1 MQTALNALKAA
12 ALIALIAVAAGVC
25 VVLLQV
31 SSAVKHADAALNGK
45 NGVLAGL
52 SHTLAGVDESTT
64 KAGGTLDS
72 INRLC
77 PGVADPAKPCGVL
90 ADLNRTMATIRGATG
105 EVEKAAI
112 HENAQL
118 TTIDSQEAGLVAE
131 LHTTMQA
138 GARTADAATGT
149 LKATTLTIQKGTDAI
164 TAEQPSLDALIK
176 AATTTVANPDV
187 PILIHHAAGIS
198 ASGDEIAKDAA
209 DKLHRYTHP
218 NKKKVTLWGG
228 ADAFMMYL
236 HSRVIPPI
244 F

>member
-1 MQTALNALKAA
+1 MQTTLNTLKAA
-12 ALIALIAVAAGVC
+12 ALIALIAVAAGVF
-25 VVLLQV
+25 L
-31 SSAVKHADAALNGK
+31 AVRHADAALSGK
-45 NGVLAGL
+45 NGVLVGL
-52 SHTLAGVDESTT
+52 SQTLAGVDQTT
-64 KAGGTLDS
+64 AKAGGTLDS

-105 EVEKAAI
+105 QVEIAAR

-118 TTIDSQEAGLVAE
+118 TTIDAQEASLAAD
-131 LHTTMQA
+131 LHTVLTA
-138 GARTADAATGT
+138 GAGTANAASTTLSAAT
-149 LKATTLTIQKGTDAI
+149 LAIQKGTDAI
-164 TAEQPSLDALIK
+164 AAEQPSLDALIK

-187 PILIHHAAGIS
+187 PILIHHAAGIT

-209 DKLHRYTHP
+209 DKLHQYTHP
-218 NKKKVTLWGG
+218 NKKKVTFWGG